1 MSMSTFSAL
10 HSTTSTG
17 DLFLDLALGVSQ
29 ITMSVRGLLRPCMV
43 RRSWPICWNV

>member
-17 DLFLDLALGVSQ
+17 VLFPDFASGVSQ
-29 ITMSVRGLLRPCMV
+29 ITMSARGLLRPCMT
-43 RRSWPICWNV
+43 RRS